1 MVMVPLKKQ
10 SKKQQREFYSS
21 RRGSWNGVCPV
32 TRSVESRKNYDRN
45 QAKREARS
53 AALER

>member
-32 TRSVESRKNYDRN
+32 TRSVESKKNYDRN